1 MEKLFLQIY
10 LNGRNQ
16 SWNELSTVYNLT
28 GEQLRKK
35 YSKWKKKYEDSR
47 TYNYSEQVFT
57 KDFVDKYNRTS
68 FANPPLNTLYEIT
81 RNLDDFNYVK
91 DFNDAI
97 YTGAKTNPFKPMT
110 VPTPTY
116 EQIKYATN
124 MESYENILII
134 GDIHEPFGHEGYLQH
149 CLDTM
154 KKYQCTKVIFI
165 GDEVDLHSLSFHE
178 HNPNLYSPGQEIE
191 LAKKRL
197 AKWYNAFPNAIVL
210 GANHSDLIKRKMKHA
225 GIPEEIAKPMNE
237 IFGTP
242 NWTYVDNYVYQN
254 ILFTH
259 GTGLSASSVNTKA
272 LYENKSVVIG
282 HLHTSAKIEYLKQDI
297 FTLCVGCGISYEHP
311 AFDYARTN
319 PKKPILSCGVIFH
332 KLPLIVPMTNV

>member
-10 LNGRNQ
+10 MTGRNQ
-16 SWNELSTVYNLT
+16 SWNELSTIYNLT

-57 KDFVDKYNRTS
+57 KDFVDKYNRTD
-68 FANPPLNTLYEIT
+68 FTKPPLNTLYEINKNPDDWNYI
-81 RNLDDFNYVK
+81 RNITNFDKHSTKTDINFGSPLC
-91 DFNDAI
+91 
-97 YTGAKTNPFKPMT
+97 AKKEN
-110 VPTPTY
+110 
-116 EQIKYATN
+116 
-124 MESYENILII
+124 ENILII

-165 GDEVDLHSLSFHE
+165 GDIVDLHSLSFHE
-178 HNPNLYSPGQEIE
+178 HNPNLPNPGHEIQ
-191 LAKKRL
+191 LAKLRL
-197 AKWYNAFPNAIVL
+197 SKWYSAFPKAVVL
-210 GANHSDLIKRKMKHA
+210 SGNHDSLVKRKMKHA

-242 NWTYVDNYVYQN
+242 NWEYVDNYVYQN

-297 FTLCVGCGISYEHP
+297 FTLTVGCGIDYNSP